1 MVKAK
6 LLFMNEFIKF
16 PTWLKKPYRFWKAP
30 LKEANEIRSNF
41 NIEHYIKVCES
52 RGVKSG
58 IEIEIG

>member
-1 MVKAK
+1 MK
-6 LLFMNEFIKF
+6 NEFIKF